1 MRVEQFEA
9 FARVAERRSF
19 TRAAEDLFLS
29 QAAVYQQVRQLEREL
44 GVPLIHV
51 VGKDVRLTVAGN
63 RVYGF
68 ANSMTADLA
77 QLKQSLEVFKAGERN
92 LVRVGAA
99 SLFGNIAIAIERVR
113 ARDPEV
119 AMEFRT
125 AKPAEAVDLVRR
137 GEVDFAFFGLQFVP
151 DDLDSELCG
160 RNQIVPVVTPQH
172 PFASRR
178 RITPKEFFS
187 EPVITYAGSSGK
199 AAVDEWLAAA
209 GIRNASYAATSDSSL
224 AIKAMAM
231 SMGKPAL
238 VVRAAIYHE
247 LVHGHLV
254 EVPVRGMDIYY
265 DLYVVFRLEW
275 LTRAS
280 QEVLEELRSLW
291 TKQSGGAARQIT
303 LAG

>member
-19 TRAAEDLFLS
+19 TRAAEELFLS
-29 QAAVYQQVRQLEREL
+29 QAAVYQQVRQLERDL
-44 GVPLIHV
+44 GMPLIHV
-51 VGKDVRLTVAGN
+51 VGKDVRLTAAGN
-63 RVYGF
+63 QVYTF
-68 ANSMTADLA
+68 ASSITSDLSNLRSA
-77 QLKQSLEVFKAGERN
+77 LEAMKATDRSR
-92 LVRVGAA
+92 VRVGAA

-113 ARDPEV
+113 ARESEI

-125 AKPAEAVDLVRR
+125 AKPAEAVELVRR
-137 GEVDFAFFGLQFVP
+137 GEIDFAFFGLQFVP

-178 RITPKEFFS
+178 RITPREFFA
-187 EPVITYAGSSGK
+187 EPLITYTGSSGR
-199 AAVDEWLAAA
+199 AAVDEFLTAH
-209 GIRNASYAATSDSSL
+209 RLHDVSYAATSDSSL

-231 SMGKPAL
+231 SMGRPAL

-247 LVHGHLV
+247 LIHGHLV
-254 EVPVRGMDIYY
+254 EVPVRGLDISY
-265 DLYVVFRLEW
+265 DLYVVYRSEW
-275 LTRAS
+275 LTSAG
-280 QEVLEELRSLW
+280 QEVLEELRAMW
-291 TKQSGGAARQIT
+291 AQNSGSTAPTMT